1 MKPKVLIFIVAYSAS
16 EFIRGVLDRIQDEVW
31 NNPEFDTEVLII
43 DDQSPDDTFHTA
55 YEYTRHHPDLKIVVL
70 HNPIN
75 QGYGGNQKIGYHYAI
90 EHGFD
95 AVLLLHG
102 DGQYPSES
110 VLPMVKPILAGEA
123 DAVFG
128 SRMLNKRDALRGK
141 MPLYKWVG
149 NQILTTVQNAILGA
163 SLSEFHTGYR
173 AYRVQTLAQLPFRYN
188 SNYFDFDTDIII
200 QLLDTRRKI
209 LEIPIPTK
217 YGEEIS
223 RVNGYRYAFLIMVSS
238 IRSRLIPMGMFYH
251 PKFDYRADNTV
262 YELKLGYAS
271 THQQVLDWIQTGE
284 RVLDLG
290 GGAGYLARELKRKQA
305 HVTVI
310 DRDIQPLAQAEANV
324 CVEAYLED
332 YPFSDAPDVD
342 WVLLLDTISELHQPE
357 EVLAH
362 LRQRYANTPAQVVLS
377 TGNIAYFL
385 VRLNLLFGLFNYSRK
400 GLLNLNNR
408 YLFTFATLQQLVQHS
423 GYRVVRSIGIPAP
436 FPLALGDHAFSR
448 GLLLLNQLLLH
459 LAPALFAYQFLLIL
473 KPNPTLDDLLEAA
486 YRSADALRQQAVPIE
501 TGSDA

>member
-55 YEYTRHHPDLKIVVL
+55 DEYTRHHPDLNIVVL

-110 VLPMVKPILAGEA
+110 VLPMVKPILNGEA
-123 DAVFG
+123 EAVFG
-128 SRMLNKRDALRGK
+128 SRMLNKQDALRGK

-149 NQILTTVQNAILGA
+149 NQVLTTVQNTILGA
-163 SLSEFHTGYR
+163 TLSEFHTGYR

-200 QLLDTRRKI
+200 QLLDTHSRI

-223 RVNGYRYAFLIMVSS
+223 RVNGYRYAFLILISS

-251 PKFDYRADNTV
+251 PKFDYRPDNTV

-271 THQQVLDWIQTGE
+271 THQQALDWIQAGE

-310 DRDIQPLAQAEANV
+310 DRTVQPLARAEADA
-324 CVEAYLED
+324 CIETDLED
-332 YPFSDAPDVD
+332 YAFNDAPDVE
-342 WVLLLDTISELHQPE
+342 WLLLLDTLSELHQPE
-357 EVLAH
+357 KVLTAI
-362 LRQRYANTPAQVVLS
+362 RQRYATTPTQIVLS
-377 TGNIAYFL
+377 IGNIAYFL

-408 YLFTFATLQQLVQHS
+408 YLFTLASLQQLLQYS
-423 GYRVVRSIGIPAP
+423 GYRIVRSVGIPAP

-448 GLLLLNQLLLH
+448 GLLTLNQWLIH
-459 LAPALFAYQFLLIL
+459 LVPSLFAYQFLLII

-486 YRSADALRQQAVPIE
+486 QRSANALRQSPTPVD
-501 TGSDA
+501 TGSEP